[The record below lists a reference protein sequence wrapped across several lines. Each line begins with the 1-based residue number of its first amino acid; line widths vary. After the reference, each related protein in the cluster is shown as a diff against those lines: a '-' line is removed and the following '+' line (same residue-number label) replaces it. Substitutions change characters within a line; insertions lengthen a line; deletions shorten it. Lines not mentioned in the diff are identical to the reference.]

1 MKAIGFL
8 QISQPTAPPSPRQ
21 SLVKRRGLSL
31 KLFMGLSEDRVP
43 QNFVVNPHF
52 PHENSDSRHPPS
64 IFRQSLTES
73 KQVSEEHLPLWDWMQ
88 KPLCQCQMEHNRID
102 CEDDWT
108 WTRMAWRNG
117 GFLTSGTWQL
127 SKQMLQWQRQP
138 PSRHCQM
145 SRSPDRVLE
154 GVNGWLWTIGFGANW
169 VKMIEF
175 KRGYS
180 PKRAATNATNPIEYQ
195 IRVRIERWCC
205 AVSKNYMP

>member
-1 MKAIGFL
+1 MSLLRGLLPKLPTGRSARFTTSLPPLHCMKAIGFL

-88 KPLCQCQMEHNRID
+88 KPFCQCQMEHNRID

-117 GFLTSGTWQL
+117 GFLASGTWQL
-127 SKQMLQWQRQP
+127 SKQMLQMLQWQRQP

-154 GVNGWLWTIGFGANW
+154 GVNGWLSTIGS
-169 VKMIEF
+169 E
-175 KRGYS
+175 
-180 PKRAATNATNPIEYQ
+180 PIEW
-195 IRVRIERWCC
+195 RWQ
-205 AVSKNYMP
+205 SSNRLLT

>member
-154 GVNGWLWTIGFGANW
+154 GVNGWLWTIGS
-169 VKMIEF
+169 E
-175 KRGYS
+175 
-180 PKRAATNATNPIEYQ
+180 PIEW
-195 IRVRIERWCC
+195 RW
-205 AVSKNYMP
+205 

>member
-73 KQVSEEHLPLWDWMQ
+73 KQVSEEHRPL
-88 KPLCQCQMEHNRID
+88 
-102 CEDDWT
+102 
-108 WTRMAWRNG
+108 
-117 GFLTSGTWQL
+117 
-127 SKQMLQWQRQP
+127 
-138 PSRHCQM
+138 
-145 SRSPDRVLE
+145 
-154 GVNGWLWTIGFGANW
+154 
-169 VKMIEF
+169 
-175 KRGYS
+175 
-180 PKRAATNATNPIEYQ
+180 
-195 IRVRIERWCC
+195 
-205 AVSKNYMP
+205 